1 MRNSKA
7 TTTLSA
13 PVLAKLFSPS
23 LITQVTKS
31 SKSRLLASIVKES
44 GFLDTGEVTDT
55 LGQLFDTAFSQME
68 TSYRNEYIYKN
79 AIANKILLGRHSLN
93 TAAMHTEFRVGDSKA
108 DVLILNGTS
117 HIYEIK
123 TELDSLDRLNKQI
136 ENYMKFA
143 ECVTIVGSKGH
154 IDKLC
159 EVLPSTTGIIELTT
173 KGSLKSIRKA
183 VSNRENLDN
192 SIIFDSL
199 QLSEYTEIIKK
210 ITSSIPNVSNALMF
224 SECKKIFETLDVNRV
239 YELVVKSLK
248 LRNMDVKTKEFIMA
262 VPVCLKAAVIGTKMT
277 KTQRLVLLNSLN
289 QTVSECMY
297 NS

>member
-1 MRNSKA
+1 MINSEPA
-7 TTTLSA
+7 TTLSA

-31 SKSRLLASIVKES
+31 SKSRFLSSIVKES
-44 GFLDTGEVTDT
+44 GFLEVGEATDT
-55 LGQLFDTAFSQME
+55 LGDLFDIAFSQME
-68 TSYRNEYIYKN
+68 ASYRNEYIYKN

-123 TELDSLDRLNKQI
+123 TELDSLDRLDKQI

-159 EVLPSTTGIIELTT
+159 AILPSSVGILELTT
-173 KGSLKSIRKA
+173 KGSLKSVRKS

-199 QLSEYTEIIKK
+199 QMSEYTKIIKK
-210 ITSSIPNVSNALMF
+210 FTGSIPSVSNALMF
-224 SECKKIFETLDVNRV
+224 RECKKIFETLDIDHS
-239 YELVVKSLK
+239 YELVVKTLK
-248 LRNMDVKTKEFIMA
+248 LRNMDVKTKEFIMS
-262 VPVCLKAAVIGTKMT
+262 VPVCLKAAVIGIKMT
-277 KTQRLVLLNSLN
+277 KAQRLVLLGSLN
-289 QTVSECMY
+289 QTISECMY
-297 NS
+297 NP